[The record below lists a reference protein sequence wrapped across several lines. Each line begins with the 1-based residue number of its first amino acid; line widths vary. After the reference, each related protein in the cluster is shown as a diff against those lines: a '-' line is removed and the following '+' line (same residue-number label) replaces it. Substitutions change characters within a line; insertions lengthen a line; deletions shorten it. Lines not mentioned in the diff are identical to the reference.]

1 MIEQNFWKN
10 KKILITGH
18 NGFKGSWMTMI
29 LYLLGAKVYG
39 YSLDTQMNRKNEKI
53 FRLKKQLAGYTYGD
67 IRNEKKLY
75 DYIKK
80 ISPNVVIH
88 MAAQSL
94 VINSFKDIKFNY
106 ETNINGLMNLL
117 LILKKFKKKFFL
129 LVVTSDKC
137 YLNNNKKKLDENAP
151 LGGDDPYS
159 ASKACAEIISYSFKK
174 SFDLPIITVRA
185 GNVIGGGD
193 WNQDRLV
200 PDIMKSIFENKT
212 FTFRNPNQSRPWQ
225 QVIDLNINYLKLINL
240 TMNKKIDLSS
250 WNLGPSKS
258 FKNNVIVNYI
268 RKEFDLKIK
277 IKNKN
282 TFKEKQQINLDVD
295 RAKTIGIKNNFTIFE
310 TLDATIN
317 WYKNYYK
324 KKDMKK
330 FSHYQIIKY
339 LND

>member
-1 MIEQNFWKN
+1 MIKQNFWKN

-39 YSLDTQMNRKNEKI
+39 FSLDTQINRKNEKI
-53 FRLKKQLAGYTYGD
+53 FGLKKQLVGYTYGD
-67 IRNEKKLY
+67 VRNEKKLHSY
-75 DYIKK
+75 LKK
-80 ISPNVVIH
+80 ISPNIVIH
-88 MAAQSL
+88 MAAQPL
-94 VINSFKDIKFNY
+94 VIDSFKDPKFNY

-117 LILKKFKKKFFL
+117 LILKKFKDKFFL

-159 ASKACAEIISYSFKK
+159 ASKACVEIISYSFKK
-174 SFDLPIITVRA
+174 SFNLPIITARA

-193 WNQDRLV
+193 WSQNRLV
-200 PDIMKSIFENKT
+200 PDLMKSTFENKT
-212 FTFRNPNQSRPWQ
+212 FIFRNPNQSRPWQ
-225 QVIDLNINYLKLINL
+225 QVIDLNINYLNLIYL
-240 TMNKKIDLSS
+240 TINKKIEQSS

-258 FKNNVIVNYI
+258 FKNNFIVKYV
-268 RKEFDLKIK
+268 KKKFGLKVK
-277 IKNKN
+277 TKKRN
-282 TFKEKQQINLDVD
+282 TYKEKQQINLNIYK
-295 RAKTIGIKNNFTIFE
+295 AKKAGIKNNFSIFE
-310 TLDATIN
+310 TLDTTFD
-317 WYKNYYK
+317 WYENYYQ

-330 FSHYQIIKY
+330 FSHYQIEKY